1 MKSFLYLIW
10 EIAEVVIIALVAVFI
25 IRNFLVQPFL
35 VNGASMEPNFHNGDY
50 LIIDEISYR
59 LRDPQRNEVI
69 VFHYPN
75 NESTYFIKRVIGLP
89 GERLLIKDGEIR
101 VFNKEFPDGFS
112 VDERYLP
119 SYTQTV
125 GEKEIVLKNTEYF
138 VMGDNRNSSFDS
150 RNWGPLQKAEIVGVV
165 RLRLWPLNQ
174 VMAFG
179 I

>member
-59 LRDPQRNEVI
+59 LREPQRGEVV

-89 GERLLIKDGEIR
+89 GERLLIKDGKIR
-101 VFNKEFPDGFS
+101 VFNEDSPDGFLA
-112 VDERYLP
+112 DEKYLP

-125 GEKEIVLKNTEYF
+125 GEKEVVLKNTEYF
-138 VMGDNRNSSFDS
+138 VMGDNRGFSFDS
-150 RNWGPLQKAEIVGVV
+150 RSWGPLQKAEIVGVV

>member
-59 LRDPQRNEVI
+59 LREPQRGEVV

-89 GERLLIKDGEIR
+89 GERLLIKEGKIR
-101 VFNKEFPDGFS
+101 VFNKDFPDGFL
-112 VDERYLP
+112 VDEKYLP
-119 SYTQTV
+119 SYIQTV
-125 GEKEIVLKNTEYF
+125 GEKEVVLKNTEYF
-138 VMGDNRNSSFDS
+138 VMGDNRNFSFDS

>member
-50 LIIDEISYR
+50 IIIDEISYH
-59 LRDPQRNEVI
+59 LRDPQRGEVV

-75 NESTYFIKRVIGLP
+75 NESAYFIKRVIGLP
-89 GERLLIKDGEIR
+89 GERLLIKDGKIR
-101 VFNKEFPDGFS
+101 VFNKEFPDGFLA
-112 VDERYLP
+112 DEKYLP
-119 SYTQTV
+119 SYIQTI
-125 GEKEIVLKNTEYF
+125 GEKEAVLKNTEYF
-138 VMGDNRNSSFDS
+138 VMGDNRSFSFDS
-150 RNWGPLQKAEIVGVV
+150 RSWGPLQKAEIVGVV

>member
-1 MKSFLYLIW
+1 MKSFFYLIW

-59 LRDPQRNEVI
+59 LREPQRGEVV

-89 GERLLIKDGEIR
+89 GERLLIKEGKIR
-101 VFNKEFPDGFS
+101 VFNKDFPDGFL
-112 VDERYLP
+112 VDEKYLP
-119 SYTQTV
+119 SYIQTV
-125 GEKEIVLKNTEYF
+125 GEKEVVLKNTEYF
-138 VMGDNRNSSFDS
+138 VMGDNRNFSFDS